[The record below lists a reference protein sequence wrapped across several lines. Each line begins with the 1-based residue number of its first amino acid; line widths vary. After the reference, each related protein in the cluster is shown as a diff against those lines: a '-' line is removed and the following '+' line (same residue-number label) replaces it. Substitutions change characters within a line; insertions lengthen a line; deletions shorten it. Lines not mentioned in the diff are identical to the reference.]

1 MLPNDR
7 AESAGTW
14 SPGQNSFPDD
24 ERAAVYRVIDER
36 RDVRR
41 DFVSDPIPADV
52 LERVLA
58 AAHQAPS
65 VGFSQPWDFIVIA
78 DPDRRARIKALAE
91 RSRDDFAGS
100 LPAARARSFDR
111 LKTEAI
117 LQTPV
122 NIVVTCDPTR
132 GGRHTL
138 GRHAQPQTAAYSSVL
153 AVANLWLAARAEGLG
168 VGWVSFF
175 SERELAA
182 ELGLPPHLEVIAYL
196 CVGYVTSFAREP
208 ELALAGWAR
217 RRPLGWAV
225 HAEEYGQR
233 KLPGREAVSLLDEVM
248 AAIRPL
254 DAAAVAAARQRQAQM
269 TKPAGSLGVLED
281 VSVQLSGLAG
291 SCPPPMPE
299 PAAVAVFA
307 ADHGVH
313 AQGVTPWPQE
323 VTGQMVANF
332 LAGGAVVNAFAAQAG
347 AEVVV
352 VDVGVSSDL
361 DQMPGLLPRKIG
373 RGTGD
378 FTAGPA
384 MSRDQAATAIG
395 VGIEV
400 ARDLVA
406 AGNRCLLTGDMGI
419 ANTTASAA
427 LICALTGRPASEVT
441 GRGTG
446 VDDETMARKVAV
458 VERGLALH
466 RPDPADPL
474 GILAAFG
481 GFEHAALA
489 GYIIGAA
496 ALRVPVILDGVIA
509 GSAALAACALAPGAA
524 CCLIAGHRSV
534 EPGHT
539 VSMEHLGLRP
549 LVDLD
554 LRLGEGTGA
563 LLALPIVQSA
573 VRALREVAT
582 FDSAGVT
589 EK

>member
-1 MLPNDR
+1 MNGNL
-7 AESAGTW
+7 
-14 SPGQNSFPDD
+14 SPDMHAFSDD
-24 ERAAVYRVIDER
+24 QRAAVYRVIEER

-41 DFVSDPIPADV
+41 DFLPDPIPPDV

-58 AAHQAPS
+58 AAHRAPS
-65 VGFSQPWDFIVIA
+65 VGFSQPWDFIIIA
-78 DPDRRARIKALAE
+78 DPERRARIKALAE
-91 RSRDDFAGS
+91 RAREDFAAA
-100 LPAARARSFDR
+100 LPAARARAFDR

-117 LQTPV
+117 LQAPV

-138 GRHAQPQTAAYSSVL
+138 GRHVQPQTAAYSSVL

-182 ELGLPPHLEVIAYL
+182 ELGLPPHLEVVAYL
-196 CVGYVTSFAREP
+196 CVGYVASFAPEP
-208 ELALAGWAR
+208 ELELAGWAR

-233 KLPGREAVSLLDEVM
+233 ELPGRAAVSLLDEVI
-248 AAIRPL
+248 AAVRPL
-254 DAAAVAAARQRQAQM
+254 DGDAVAAARQRQAQL
-269 TKPAGSLGVLED
+269 TKPAGSLGVLEEL
-281 VSVQLSGLAG
+281 SVQLSGLAG
-291 SCPPPMPE
+291 SCPPPLPE

-307 ADHGVH
+307 GDHGVH
-313 AQGVTPWPQE
+313 ARGVTPWPQE
-323 VTGQMVANF
+323 VTGQMVGNF

-352 VDVGVSSDL
+352 VDVGVASDL
-361 DQMPGLLPRKIG
+361 GQVPGLLPRKIA
-373 RGTGD
+373 RGTRD
-378 FTAGPA
+378 FTLGQA
-384 MSRDQAATAIG
+384 MSRDEAVTAVG

-427 LICALTGRPASEVT
+427 LICAFTGRDAAEVT

-446 VDDETMARKVAV
+446 ADDETLNRKVAV
-458 VERGLALH
+458 VRAGLGLH
-466 RPDPADPL
+466 KPDPADPV
-474 GILAAFG
+474 GVLAAFG

-489 GYIIGAA
+489 GFILAGA

-509 GSAALAACALAPGAA
+509 GSAALAACAIAPGAA
-524 CCLIAGHRSV
+524 CCLVAGHRSA

-539 VSMEHLGLRP
+539 VSMEYLGLRP

-573 VRALREVAT
+573 VRALRDVAT

>member
-1 MLPNDR
+1 MSGNL
-7 AESAGTW
+7 
-14 SPGQNSFPDD
+14 SPEMHIFPD
-24 ERAAVYRVIDER
+24 EQRAAVYRVIEER

-41 DFVSDPIPADV
+41 DFLPDPIPPDV

-58 AAHQAPS
+58 AAHRAPS

-91 RSRDDFAGS
+91 RVREEFAAA
-100 LPAARARSFDR
+100 LPAARARAFDR

-138 GRHAQPQTAAYSSVL
+138 GRHAQPQTAVYSSVL

-182 ELGLPPHLEVIAYL
+182 ELGLPPHLEVVAYL
-196 CVGYVTSFAREP
+196 CVGYVASFAPEP
-208 ELALAGWAR
+208 ELELAGWAR

-225 HAEEYGQR
+225 HAEEYGR
-233 KLPGREAVSLLDEVM
+233 RELPGRAAVSLLDEVK
-248 AAIRPL
+248 AAVRPL
-254 DAAAVAAARQRQAQM
+254 DGDAVAAAQQRQAQL

-291 SCPPPMPE
+291 SCPPPLPE

-307 ADHGVH
+307 GDHGVH

-323 VTGQMVANF
+323 VTGQMVGNF

-352 VDVGVSSDL
+352 VDVGVASDL
-361 DQMPGLLPRKIG
+361 GQVPGLLPRKIA
-373 RGTGD
+373 RGTAD
-378 FTAGPA
+378 FTVGQA
-384 MSRDQAATAIG
+384 MSRDEAVTAIG

-427 LICALTGRPASEVT
+427 LICAFTGRDAADVT

-446 VDDETMARKVAV
+446 VDDEMLTRKVAV
-458 VERGLALH
+458 VRAGLALH
-466 RPDPADPL
+466 QPDPADPV
-474 GILAAFG
+474 GVLAAFG

-489 GYIIGAA
+489 GFIIAGA

-509 GSAALAACALAPGAA
+509 GSAALAACAIAPGAA
-524 CCLIAGHRSV
+524 CCVIAGHRSA

-539 VSMEHLGLRP
+539 VSMEYLGLRP

-563 LLALPIVQSA
+563 LLALPIVQSSA
-573 VRALREVAT
+573 RALRDVAT

>member
-1 MLPNDR
+1 MH
-7 AESAGTW
+7 AFS
-14 SPGQNSFPDD
+14 DD
-24 ERAAVYRVIDER
+24 QRAAVYRVIEER

-41 DFVSDPIPADV
+41 DFLPDPIPPDV
-52 LERVLA
+52 LERVLG
-58 AAHQAPS
+58 AAHRAPS
-65 VGFSQPWDFIVIA
+65 VGFSQPWDFIIIA
-78 DPDRRARIKALAE
+78 DPQRRARIKALAE
-91 RSRDDFAGS
+91 RAREDFAAG
-100 LPAARARSFDR
+100 LPTARARAFDR

-138 GRHAQPQTAAYSSVL
+138 GRHVQPQTAAYSSVL

-182 ELGLPPHLEVIAYL
+182 ELGLPPHLEVVAYL
-196 CVGYVTSFAREP
+196 CVGYVAGFAPEP
-208 ELALAGWAR
+208 ELELAGWAR

-233 KLPGREAVSLLDEVM
+233 ELPGRAAVSLLDEVI
-248 AAIRPL
+248 AAVRPL
-254 DAAAVAAARQRQAQM
+254 DGDAVAAARQRQAQL
-269 TKPAGSLGVLED
+269 TKPAGSLGVLEE

-291 SCPPPMPE
+291 TCPPPLPE

-307 ADHGVH
+307 GDHGVH
-313 AQGVTPWPQE
+313 ARGVTPWPQE
-323 VTGQMVANF
+323 VTGQMVGNF

-352 VDVGVSSDL
+352 VDVGVASDL
-361 DQMPGLLPRKIG
+361 GQVPGLLPRKIA
-373 RGTGD
+373 RGTRD
-378 FTAGPA
+378 FTLGQA
-384 MSRDQAATAIG
+384 MSRDEAVTAIG

-427 LICALTGRPASEVT
+427 LICAFTGRDAAGVT

-446 VDDETMARKVAV
+446 VDDETLNRKVAV
-458 VERGLALH
+458 VRAGLGLH
-466 RPDPADPL
+466 KPDPADPV
-474 GILAAFG
+474 GVLAAFG

-489 GYIIGAA
+489 GFILAGA

-509 GSAALAACALAPGAA
+509 GSAALAACAIAPAAA
-524 CCLIAGHRSV
+524 CCLVAGHRSA

-539 VSMEHLGLRP
+539 VSMEHLSLRP

-573 VRALREVAT
+573 VRALRDVAT